1 MAKGMKGTAHAN
13 KMMPNMSTYGGQEN
27 PGYKPPNGSAGRAA
41 KGEYSHDKNPLSVP
55 KKGSEIGAGYGNAD
69 RMKAMKNKDEQA
81 KFENLRGQ
89 AC

>member
-1 MAKGMKGTAHAN
+1 MAKMRGVASSE

-27 PGYKPPNGSAGRAA
+27 PGYKPPQGSAGRAA

-69 RMKAMKNKDEQA
+69 RMKAMRNKDEQLA
-81 KFENLRGQ
+81 KENLRGQ